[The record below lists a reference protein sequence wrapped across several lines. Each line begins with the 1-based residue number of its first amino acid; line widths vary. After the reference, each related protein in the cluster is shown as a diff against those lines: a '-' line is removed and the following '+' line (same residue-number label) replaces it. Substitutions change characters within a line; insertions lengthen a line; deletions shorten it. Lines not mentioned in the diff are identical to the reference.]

1 MKKTLFVQIDNTP
14 APIEVENSYISLDCR
29 QINDFCSFVG
39 DVLVGD
45 LKDDNGTPIY
55 RLLKSMGHLLSDF
68 EAVEKECFNSIIS
81 QWWDMI
87 GEMLHEGLTQC
98 DKRFVICFPRLYVDW
113 LRNNENEYYAEI
125 GENLLLNHG
134 RVWLDAYGISEDIIS
149 ALHMKINRFLNEQ
162 KEEIEYVVFSNK
174 RIGNSSKIIKQLRS
188 LFDNYSFLRYEQWEH
203 ILIEEKQRK
212 IENLEDYRA
221 FWLDDLKLGV
231 TTKEDIPQSRKDYY
245 KYFHLEFNK
254 DGKLSRMCTQ
264 PHTDSVNTIL
274 AILFN
279 EKNMNWEEFSY
290 NKMASFL
297 LLQKGFSVST
307 KPYREFIT
315 HSKKYMMSSFLILQL
330 GFSVS
335 TVPDRKFHTN
345 SIKYRYE
352 ATLCKDTDNFLC
364 TIRFV
369 YLGDYMEVFDFEK
382 RKGTLYEVDIKL
394 K

>member
-55 RLLKSMGHLLSDF
+55 RLLNSMGRLLSDF

-113 LRNNENEYYAEI
+113 LINNGNEYYTEI
-125 GENLLLNHG
+125 GKNLLLNHG
-134 RVWLDAYGISEDIIS
+134 RVCLDAYGISEDIIS
-149 ALHMKINRFLNEQ
+149 ALRMKINRFLNEQ
-162 KEEIEYVVFSNK
+162 KDEIEYVVFSNK
-174 RIGNSSKIIKQLRS
+174 RIGNSSNIIKQLRN

-245 KYFHLEFNK
+245 KGFYLEFK
-254 DGKLSRMCTQ
+254 KEGKLSRL
-264 PHTDSVNTIL
+264 HTHPSLEGSVNKIL
-274 AILFN
+274 SLIYGE
-279 EKNMNWEEFSY
+279 EKDRHSLSY
-290 NKMASFL
+290 NKVAQYLISS
-297 LLQKGFSVST
+297 KGFYVSST
-307 KPYREFIT
+307 PNREWC
-315 HSKKYMMSSFLILQL
+315 
-330 GFSVS
+330 GG
-335 TVPDRKFHTN
+335 N
-345 SIKYRYE
+345 IKYSYKGELR
-352 ATLCKDTDNFLC
+352 KDTESFSC
-364 TIRFV
+364 VITFQH
-369 YLGDYMEVFDFEK
+369 YGDYMEITDFQEK
-382 RKGTLYEVDIKL
+382 EGYTLWEINIEL

>member
-1 MKKTLFVQIDNTP
+1 MKKTLFVQIDNTS
-14 APIEVENSYISLDCR
+14 APIDAENTYIYLDCR

-39 DVLVGD
+39 DALVGD
-45 LKDDNGTPIY
+45 LKDDNGIPIY
-55 RLLKSMGHLLSDF
+55 RLLKSMGCLLSDF

-81 QWWDMI
+81 QWCDMI

-134 RVWLDAYGISEDIIS
+134 RVCLDAYGISEDIIS
-149 ALHMKINRFLNEQ
+149 ALHMKINRFLND
-162 KEEIEYVVFSNK
+162 KKDDIEYVVFSNK
-174 RIGNSSKIIKQLRS
+174 RIGNSSNTVKQLRN
-188 LFDNYSFLRYEQWEH
+188 LFENYSFLRYEQWEH

-245 KYFHLEFNK
+245 KYFHLRFNK
-254 DGKLSRMCTQ
+254 DGKLSRMFTQ
-264 PHTDSVNTIL
+264 PRTDSVNMIL

-279 EKNMNWEEFSY
+279 EKNMNWEDLSY
-290 NKMASFL
+290 KKMTSYL
-297 LLQKGFSVST
+297 ISKGFSVPT
-307 KPYREFIT
+307 VPYREFYT
-315 HSKKYMMSSFLILQL
+315 L
-330 GFSVS
+330 
-335 TVPDRKFHTN
+335 RKEY
-345 SIKYRYE
+345 SYE

-382 RKGTLYEVDIKL
+382 KKGTLYEVAIEL

>member
-29 QINDFCSFVG
+29 QINDFYSFVG

-55 RLLKSMGHLLSDF
+55 RLLNSMGRLLSDF

-113 LRNNENEYYAEI
+113 LINNGNEYCTEI
-125 GENLLLNHG
+125 GKNLLLNHG
-134 RVWLDAYGISEDIIS
+134 RVCLDAYGISEDIIS
-149 ALHMKINRFLNEQ
+149 ALRMKINRFLNEQ
-162 KEEIEYVVFSNK
+162 KDEIEYVVFSNK
-174 RIGNSSKIIKQLRS
+174 RIGNSSNIIKQLRN

-221 FWLDDLKLGV
+221 FWLEDLKLGV
-231 TTKEDIPQSRKDYY
+231 TTEEDIPQSRKDNY
-245 KYFHLEFNK
+245 KGFHLEFK
-254 DGKLSRMCTQ
+254 KEGKLSRIKTCDF
-264 PHTDSVNTIL
+264 HADDAYNSILSVIYGKKQNRHDL
-274 AILFN
+274 
-279 EKNMNWEEFSY
+279 SY
-290 NKMASFL
+290 NKVAKYL
-297 LLQKGFSVST
+297 LCQKGFYVSI
-307 KPYREFIT
+307 PP
-315 HSKKYMMSSFLILQL
+315 HKKWHELL
-330 GFSVS
+330 
-335 TVPDRKFHTN
+335 K
-345 SIKYRYE
+345 RYCYE
-352 ATLCKDTDNFLC
+352 GDLRKDTDTFSCLVHFFS
-364 TIRFV
+364 TKEYKEIA
-369 YLGDYMEVFDFEK
+369 DFEEEMDSL
-382 RKGTLYEVDIKL
+382 TAIDIEL

>member
-1 MKKTLFVQIDNTP
+1 MKKTLFIKINNAS
-14 APIEVENSYISLDCR
+14 APIEAENSYISLDCR
-29 QINDFCSFVG
+29 LINDFCSFVG
-39 DVLVGD
+39 DALIGD
-45 LKDDNGTPIY
+45 LKDDNGIPIY
-55 RLLKSMGHLLSDF
+55 CLLKSMGRLLSDF

-81 QWWDMI
+81 QWWNMI

-149 ALHMKINRFLNEQ
+149 ALHMKINRFLND
-162 KEEIEYVVFSNK
+162 KKDEIEYVVFSNK
-174 RIGNSSKIIKQLRS
+174 RIGNSSNIIKQLRS

-231 TTKEDIPQSRKDYY
+231 TTKEDIPQSDKYYY

-254 DGKLSRMCTQ
+254 DGKLSRMWTQ
-264 PHTDSVNTIL
+264 PFTDSVNMIL

-279 EKNMNWEEFSY
+279 EKNMNREEFSY

-297 LLQKGFSVST
+297 ILQKGFSVST
-307 KPYREFIT
+307 KPYRKI
-315 HSKKYMMSSFLILQL
+315 SLSLK
-330 GFSVS
+330 G
-335 TVPDRKFHTN
+335 
-345 SIKYRYE
+345 YRYE

-364 TIRFV
+364 TIRFM

-382 RKGTLYEVDIKL
+382 KKGTLYEVDIKL

>member
-55 RLLKSMGHLLSDF
+55 RLLNSMGRLLSDF

-113 LRNNENEYYAEI
+113 LINNGNEYYTEI
-125 GENLLLNHG
+125 GKNLLLNHG
-134 RVWLDAYGISEDIIS
+134 RVCLDAYGISEDIIS
-149 ALHMKINRFLNEQ
+149 ALRMKINRFLNEQ
-162 KEEIEYVVFSNK
+162 KDEIEYVVFSNK
-174 RIGNSSKIIKQLRS
+174 RIGNSSNIIKQLRN

-203 ILIEEKQRK
+203 ILIEEEQRK

-231 TTKEDIPQSRKDYY
+231 TTEEDIPQSRKNYY
-245 KYFHLEFNK
+245 NYFHLEFKK
-254 DGKLSRMCTQ
+254 DGKLSRMWTQ
-264 PHTDSVNTIL
+264 PCTDSVNIIL
-274 AILFN
+274 AILGTKN
-279 EKNMNWEEFSY
+279 ENWEVLSY
-290 NKMASFL
+290 NKMASYL
-297 LLQKGFSVST
+297 ISKKGFFVSK
-307 KPYREFIT
+307 KPYREWF
-315 HSKKYMMSSFLILQL
+315 KDKYSYEGIL
-330 GFSVS
+330 
-335 TVPDRKFHTN
+335 RKEN
-345 SIKYRYE
+345 DY
-352 ATLCKDTDNFLC
+352 FLC
-364 TIRFV
+364 TIRFI
-369 YLGDYMEVFDFEK
+369 YFGDYMEVSDFKE
-382 RKGTLYEVDIKL
+382 RAGTLWDIDMEL